1 MGHCCNIQRHVYL
14 GTGSD
19 ISMGNYSALGENL
32 KIHNTYLCIGDYVMM
47 GPDVMIMGG
56 GHVFEKTDHR
66 GKTREYWL
74 NLN

>member
-32 KIHNTYLCIGDYVMM
+32 KIHNTYLYIGNYVMM
-47 GPDVMIMGG
+47 GPDVVIMGG
-56 GHVFEKTDHR
+56 GHVFEKQIFQWQIK
-66 GKTREYWL
+66 GIL
-74 NLN
+74 VNLN